1 MAELH
6 ETLMGRK
13 LIEHTLPDI
22 GDQLKRIADLLENKE
37 KTMAEI
43 TKLEDLHD
51 KFSIK
56 DLIEF
61 LEYEEALTKD
71 AMTAKRIRKVLTK
84 LGVWPPAENK

>member
-37 KTMAEI
+37 KEMAEI
-43 TKLEDLHD
+43 TKLENLQD
-51 KFSIK
+51 KFSLK

-71 AMTAKRIRKVLTK
+71 GMTAKRIRKVLTK
-84 LGVWPPAENK
+84 LGVWPPVENK